1 MLKRKQNMSKYELY
15 LNLVREMCERLEKT
29 DINKLT
35 NEDIWDA
42 ALMRLQVIGEN
53 LKKIP
58 KKLKEKSPEVKW
70 ENFEWFR
77 NQISH
82 EYKIVLREVV
92 KDLIKKIP
100 ELKNSIL
107 KMKKELKNYLKMKLE
122 QKTGNFLTNS
132 PKRGRVKELK

>member
-1 MLKRKQNMSKYELY
+1 MSKYELY

-58 KKLKEKSPEVKW
+58 KKLKEKSPGVKW

-77 NQISH
+77 NQVSH

-92 KDLIKKIP
+92 RDLIKKIP
-100 ELKNSIL
+100 ELKKSIKQIKHDL
-107 KMKKELKNYLKMKLE
+107 EKNE
-122 QKTGNFLTNS
+122 
-132 PKRGRVKELK
+132 

>member
-1 MLKRKQNMSKYELY
+1 MSKYELY

-58 KKLKEKSPEVKW
+58 KKLKEKSPGVKW

-77 NQISH
+77 NQVSH
-82 EYKIVLREVV
+82 QYKIVLREVV
-92 KDLIKKIP
+92 RDLIKKIP
-100 ELKNSIL
+100 ELKKSIKQIKHDL
-107 KMKKELKNYLKMKLE
+107 EKNE
-122 QKTGNFLTNS
+122 
-132 PKRGRVKELK
+132 

>member
-1 MLKRKQNMSKYELY
+1 MSKYELY

-132 PKRGRVKELK
+132 HKRGRVKELK

>member
-1 MLKRKQNMSKYELY
+1 MSKYELY

-77 NQISH
+77 NQVSH

-100 ELKNSIL
+100 ELKEAIF
-107 KMKKELKNYLKMKLE
+107 KMKKEE
-122 QKTGNFLTNS
+122 I
-132 PKRGRVKELK
+132 

>member
-1 MLKRKQNMSKYELY
+1 MSKYELY
-15 LNLVREMCERLEKT
+15 LNLVSEMCERLEKT

>member
-1 MLKRKQNMSKYELY
+1 MSKYELY
-15 LNLVREMCERLEKT
+15 LNLVSEMCERLEKT

-77 NQISH
+77 NQVSH

-92 KDLIKKIP
+92 RDLIKKIP
-100 ELKNSIL
+100 ELKKSIKQIKHDL
-107 KMKKELKNYLKMKLE
+107 EKNE
-122 QKTGNFLTNS
+122 
-132 PKRGRVKELK
+132 

>member
-1 MLKRKQNMSKYELY
+1 MSKYELY